1 MNNPYAEHAIPV
13 SQDTVDVRAGFILK
27 TYMHLVAALCS
38 FTLIEIALFQSELGR
53 QIAEFMLTRIPWLGI
68 LGAFMVV
75 MWLGGRVAARSQS
88 KPLQY
93 LALLAVVVFE
103 ALIFV
108 PLLYVAQAQAPP
120 GTITSAAGVSLAAFA
135 GLTLVAFVTRKDFSF
150 LRGVLVWGGLIAIVA
165 IVAGAIMG
173 FSLGLG
179 FSVLMVAFAGAAIL
193 YDTSNV
199 LHHYPEDRYVA
210 ASLQL
215 FTSVAL
221 LFWYVLR
228 IFMSRD

>member
-1 MNNPYAEHAIPV
+1 MDNPYALHERPV
-13 SQDTVDVRAGFILK
+13 SQASVDVRAGFILK
-27 TYMHLVAALCS
+27 TYGHLVAALCG
-38 FTLIEIALFQSELGR
+38 FVVIEMVLFQTGVAQR
-53 QIAEFMLTRIPWLGI
+53 IAEPMLGNWLPV
-68 LGAFMVV
+68 LGAFMLAS
-75 MWLGGRVAARSQS
+75 WGGSHLAHRARSL
-88 KPLQY
+88 PVQY
-93 LALLAVVVFE
+93 LALLGIVVVE
-103 ALIFV
+103 ALIFA
-108 PLLYVAQAQAPP
+108 PLLWVAQIQAPP
-120 GTITSAAGVSLAAFA
+120 GTITSAAGVSLAGFA

-150 LRGVLVWGGLIAIVA
+150 LRGVLIWGGLIAVVA
-165 IVAGAIMG
+165 IVAGAILG
-173 FSLGLG
+173 FHLGLG

-228 IFMSRD
+228 IFLSRR

>member
-1 MNNPYAEHAIPV
+1 MDNPYALHQTPV
-13 SQDTVDVRAGFILK
+13 SQASVDVRAGFILK
-27 TYMHLVAALCS
+27 TYGHLVAALCG
-38 FTLIEIALFQSELGR
+38 FTILEIAIFQSELGNR
-53 QIAEFMLTRIPWLGI
+53 LAEFMLTRIPWLGI

-75 MWLGGRVAARSQS
+75 MWLGARTAERSQS

-93 LALLAVVVFE
+93 LALLAVVVVE

-108 PLLYVAQAQAPP
+108 PLLYVAQVQAPP
-120 GTITSAAGVSLAAFA
+120 GTITAAAGVSLAGFA
-135 GLTLVAFVTRKDFSF
+135 GLTLVAFITRKDFSF
-150 LRGVLVWGGLIAIVA
+150 LRGALIWGGVCAAVA
-165 IVAGAIMG
+165 IVAGAFLG
-173 FSLGLG
+173 FHLGLG

>member
-1 MNNPYAEHAIPV
+1 MNNPYADPAVPV
-13 SQDTVDVRAGFILK
+13 SQASVDTRADFILK
-27 TYMHLVAALCS
+27 TYGHLVAALCS
-38 FTLIEIALFQSELGR
+38 FTLLEIALFQSELGAR
-53 QIAEFMLTRIPWLGI
+53 IAEFMLTRIPWIGVLG
-68 LGAFMVV
+68 LFMVV
-75 MWLGGRVAARSQS
+75 MWLGSRTAERSQS

-93 LALLAVVVFE
+93 LALLSVIVIE

-108 PLLYVAQAQAPP
+108 PMLYVAQVQAPP
-120 GTITSAAGVSLAAFA
+120 GTIQSAAGVSLAGFA

-150 LRGVLVWGGLIAIVA
+150 LRGVLMWGGICAGVA
-165 IVAGAIMG
+165 IVAGLLLG
-173 FSLGLG
+173 FNLGLG

-199 LHHYPEDRYVA
+199 LLRYPEDRYVA

-228 IFMSRD
+228 IFMSRR